1 MIEAVHDYI
10 LGMGM
15 SLEVLIQFTSSFV
28 IWNIVNYIVMSLN
41 LPDKHLK
48 RNDMLDM
55 RNRIVSFIHGLT
67 MVLLAGYHYY
77 ILKSDCG

>member
-1 MIEAVHDYI
+1 MLQSVQDYL

-15 SLEVLIQFTSSFV
+15 SSEVLIEFVSSFI
-28 IWNIVNYIVMSLN
+28 IWNVVNYIVMCLN

-55 RNRIVSFIHGLT
+55 RNRIVSFCHGLT

-77 ILKSDCG
+77 IIKSDCG